1 MKKFPAFLLALA
13 VASLLPRDSA
23 PHAQPSFARP
33 TFDTALVGR
42 GATLVAIGNCST
54 CHTAEGGRTL
64 AGGRPLTTPFGTV
77 HSTNLTPDPDTGLG
91 RWSQGDFLLAMH
103 EGIGRDGQQLYPA
116 FPYDHYTQVDEQDIN
131 AIFAYLMTREPL
143 RAETPAN
150 HMLVA
155 RPFVAFWKALYFK
168 QGTLAPDSAHDMEW
182 NRGRYLTEGLAH
194 CGACH
199 TPRNAFG
206 AEDRERQLAGG
217 RIDGWSAPAL
227 NAQSP
232 APHPWSVDELT
243 SYLRT
248 GFSARHGVAAGAMAL
263 VTQNLGMAPAADVR
277 AIAVYV
283 VSQMRGAR
291 TGDAADASGPVGS
304 ETAQN
309 AEDAVPDGLG
319 AAANAAD
326 GASVFRSACAGCHER
341 ARRAMSLTLSS
352 AATDTTSANLIRIT
366 LDGIRPP
373 EGEAGG
379 IMPGFGGALTDRQMA
394 ALADYVR
401 TQIGHAPAWSDVER
415 EIARARDQRKAPAP
429 S

>member
-1 MKKFPAFLLALA
+1 MGALTFLGAFLLALA
-13 VASLLPRDSA
+13 VAGVLPRQSA
-23 PHAQPSFARP
+23 PRAQPSFVRP
-33 TFDTALVGR
+33 TFDAALVGR
-42 GATLVAIGNCST
+42 GATLVAIGNCGT
-54 CHTAEGGRTL
+54 CHTAEGGKTL
-64 AGGRPLTTPFGTV
+64 AGGRPLITPFGTV
-77 HSTNLTPDPDTGLG
+77 HSTNLTPDPDTGIG
-91 RWSQGDFLLAMH
+91 RWSQGDFLRAMH

-116 FPYDHYTQVDEQDIN
+116 FPYDHYTQVDEEDVN
-131 AIFAYLMTREPL
+131 AIFAYLMTREPI

-150 HMLVA
+150 RMLVA

-168 QGTLAPDSAHDMEW
+168 QGPLAPDSAHDAEW
-182 NRGRYLTEGLAH
+182 NRGRYLTEGLGH

-206 AEDRERQLAGG
+206 AEERERQLAGG

-248 GFSARHGVAAGAMAL
+248 GFSARHGVAAGAMAP
-263 VTQNLGMAPAADVR
+263 VTRNLGMVPAGDVR

-291 TGDAADASGPVGS
+291 TDVADAPAGEG
-304 ETAQN
+304 AQN
-309 AEDAVPDGLG
+309 AEDAVPDALG
-319 AAANAAD
+319 TANAAD
-326 GASVFRSACAGCHER
+326 GASIFRSACAGCHER
-341 ARRAMSLTLSS
+341 TRRAVSLALSS
-352 AATDTTSANLIRIT
+352 AVTDTTSANLIRVT
-366 LDGIRPP
+366 LEGIRPP
-373 EGEAGG
+373 EGEPGG

-401 TQIGHAPAWSDVER
+401 TQIGHAPAWTDVER
-415 EIARARDQRKAPAP
+415 EIARARDERKAPAT